1 MIMEASDTQRKSG
14 ESAHG
19 SGAMSEK
26 HVNSLVKVL
35 FVCVGNCVRS
45 QMAEAVARHS
55 CADIILAESA
65 GVSPLGF
72 IDTTTQRVLRE
83 QGVPFA
89 GQFSK
94 GLHSHKLRKPD
105 VVINMSGIPG
115 KSLFPEH
122 NVEDWPVRDPF
133 GEDIAVH
140 RTIFNDIEARVTL
153 LAARLRTRAASAE

>member
-1 MIMEASDTQRKSG
+1 MTAPI
-14 ESAHG
+14 
-19 SGAMSEK
+19 
-26 HVNSLVKVL
+26 KVL

-45 QMAEAVARHS
+45 QMAEAIARHS

-72 IDTTTQRVLRE
+72 IDTTTQAVLRE
-83 QGVPFA
+83 RGIPFD

-115 KSLFPEH
+115 KSLFAEH
-122 NVEDWPVRDPF
+122 DVEDWTVRDPF
-133 GEDIAVH
+133 GEDIALH
-140 RTIFNDIEARVTL
+140 RAICDDISARITV
-153 LAARLRTRAASAE
+153 LAERLRWRAAGAD